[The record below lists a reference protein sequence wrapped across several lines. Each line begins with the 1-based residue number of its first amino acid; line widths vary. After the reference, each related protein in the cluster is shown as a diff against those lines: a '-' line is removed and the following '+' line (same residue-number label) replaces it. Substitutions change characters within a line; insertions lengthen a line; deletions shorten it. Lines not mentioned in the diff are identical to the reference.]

1 MSWCVL
7 AYKSRNITVVESG
20 GALFTT
26 FLDQMASPVSHE
38 LWARH
43 RSSVRRHGDSVLDS
57 TEFAAIRQRE
67 HGKFYGWLVFAT
79 SNVKPQSR
87 KHMFLQTFSAKYHGL
102 SRLGQK
108 ILGHFGLL
116 MKHTQ
121 YDRME
126 TQEVIAQRKE
136 IRCTVLCLHVIV
148 RLLILPFVA
157 TLRKA
162 ATSSGWTTSQSI
174 VSSNCRYQIC
184 KQERITRCC
193 GRDRVCDA
201 VMFRSRWE

>member
-1 MSWCVL
+1 MKTRAALVAMAHRLEELDGFAHVDRLFEICHEVAPSKLGMCLMSWCVL

-20 GALFTT
+20 GALFTS

-121 YDRME
+121 YDSME
-126 TQEVIAQRKE
+126 TKEVIAQRKE
-136 IRCTVLCLHVIV
+136 IR
-148 RLLILPFVA
+148 
-157 TLRKA
+157 
-162 ATSSGWTTSQSI
+162 
-174 VSSNCRYQIC
+174 
-184 KQERITRCC
+184 
-193 GRDRVCDA
+193 
-201 VMFRSRWE
+201 